1 MRREIL
7 NNPNIKI
14 SDIEKYISLPYE
26 NVNFLIPDKYVKG
39 TTACHKFDLKLTDWN
54 WDKIN
59 KVNFLGRE
67 IPYLPFDLVA
77 DLFAIKAEE
86 TFGLRNK
93 NISPKKIIYTYV
105 KTVIILKND
114 ENSLVTSMDCSVV
127 TSKECELKILNG
139 LPEKILKKLGIE
151 KCCFMGDKLG
161 IIINPF
167 VFLPVLQKNIQ
178 GRKI

>member
-14 SDIEKYISLPYE
+14 DDNEKYISLPYE
-26 NVNFLIPDKYVKG
+26 NVNFLIPDKYIEG

-59 KVNFLGRE
+59 KVSFLGRE

-86 TFGLRNK
+86 SFGLRNK
-93 NISPKKIIYTYV
+93 NISPKKVIYTYV

-114 ENSLVTSMDCSVV
+114 ENSLVTSMDCCVV
-127 TSKECELKILNG
+127 TSKECDLKTVNG
-139 LPEKILKKLGIE
+139 LPEKILKNLGIE
-151 KCCFMGDKLG
+151 KCCFMGDKFG
-161 IIINPF
+161 IVINPF
-167 VFLPVLQKNIQ
+167 VFLPILQRNIQ
-178 GRKI
+178 GKVL

>member
-1 MRREIL
+1 M

-14 SDIEKYISLPYE
+14 EDNEKYISLPYE
-26 NVNFLIPDKYVKG
+26 NVNFLIPDKYIEG

-59 KVNFLGRE
+59 KVSFLGRE

-86 TFGLRNK
+86 SFGLRNK
-93 NISPKKIIYTYV
+93 NISPKKVIYTYV

-114 ENSLVTSMDCSVV
+114 ENSY
-127 TSKECELKILNG
+127 
-139 LPEKILKKLGIE
+139 
-151 KCCFMGDKLG
+151 
-161 IIINPF
+161 
-167 VFLPVLQKNIQ
+167 FLL
-178 GRKI
+178 

>member
-1 MRREIL
+1 MRRERL

-14 SDIEKYISLPYE
+14 NDVEKYISLPYE

-93 NISPKKIIYTYV
+93 NISPKKIIYTHV
-105 KTVIILKND
+105 KTVIILNND
-114 ENSLVTSMDCSVV
+114 ENSWVTYIVW
-127 TSKECELKILNG
+127 T
-139 LPEKILKKLGIE
+139 
-151 KCCFMGDKLG
+151 
-161 IIINPF
+161 
-167 VFLPVLQKNIQ
+167 VLS
-178 GRKI
+178 